1 MMNVLS
7 GTIRCSCE
15 LLWLVRDQ
23 PQLLPFIDSDCRDMN
38 TFRTFNIKNWNW
50 GDLYC
55 PNQSNALQPI
65 TCATSITL
73 MLFVWLITKLLW
85 CRRGSSIYFK
95 TLQCD
100 NILWFLIFFKIWCF
114 RAIKSREEN
123 VFILYWYNTN

>member
-23 PQLLPFIDSDCRDMN
+23 PQLLPFIEYDCRDIN

-50 GDLYC
+50 GDLNC

-73 MLFVWLITKLLW
+73 MLFVWLITKLL
-85 CRRGSSIYFK
+85 
-95 TLQCD
+95 
-100 NILWFLIFFKIWCF
+100 
-114 RAIKSREEN
+114 
-123 VFILYWYNTN
+123 